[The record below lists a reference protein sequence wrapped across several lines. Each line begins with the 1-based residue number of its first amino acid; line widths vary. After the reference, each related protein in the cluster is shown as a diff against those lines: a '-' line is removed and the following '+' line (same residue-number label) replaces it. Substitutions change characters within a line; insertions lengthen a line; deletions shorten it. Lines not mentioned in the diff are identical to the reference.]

1 MQEASGREVQSKR
14 KEAWEDVAPTTS
26 NQQGGS

>member
-26 NQQGGS
+26 NQQG